1 MLPLLLLVAP
11 AEPGHHSM
19 SHGRRLKAEW
29 PGEPTWQARA
39 VWAERISPTTDSVS
53 FTPRTWPIQRH
64 PWDEP
69 MYKLAFLQRAC
80 VMTNNDP
87 ASCYTNSAG
96 TSPFTFADSDTTN
109 KKYELYRR
117 AKDPNDPES
126 YTPAGL
132 RCNEELTS
140 ADETFY
146 IGWGASFATAD
157 YTNPSDCEWET
168 NDPGYFKRIA
178 DKVGPA
184 DTPYDYTFEVCAR
197 GGACEATDFNCIN
210 AYTVVALADPLATDA
225 RTLFAYDISKNN
237 PPPDGRGQDDV
248 RWRLGPSGGVEG

>member
-117 AKDPNDPES
+117 AKEVMYFVVP
-126 YTPAGL
+126 GG
-132 RCNEELTS
+132 S
-140 ADETFY
+140 A
-146 IGWGASFATAD
+146 
-157 YTNPSDCEWET
+157 
-168 NDPGYFKRIA
+168 
-178 DKVGPA
+178 
-184 DTPYDYTFEVCAR
+184 
-197 GGACEATDFNCIN
+197 
-210 AYTVVALADPLATDA
+210 
-225 RTLFAYDISKNN
+225 
-237 PPPDGRGQDDV
+237 
-248 RWRLGPSGGVEG
+248 